1 MMLPDFMQ
9 ACVGLCFTRPVLHT
23 ASAEQE
29 ARQHA
34 LQTVEQHLQ
43 SASVPESKA
52 FHLVIADDNMQYRY
66 A

>member
-1 MMLPDFMQ
+1 MMLPNFIH
-9 ACVGLCFTRPVLHT
+9 AYVSLCFTRLPHT

-43 SASVPESKA
+43 SAAVPESKDL
-52 FHLVIADDNMQYRY
+52 HLVIADDNMQYRY